1 MRKFADIITKLQPHQ
16 QAAVARAIKNNIILA
31 HSTGSGKTLTAIAA
45 ADKLGLPTTVLTPAP
60 LVENFKKEL
69 LKHKKGGPR
78 IDVRSLPT
86 AVARG
91 YEIPKGNTLIVD
103 EAHSLRNSGTQRQ
116 KYIQEQAKRA
126 ARILL
131 LTGTP
136 AYNKLTDWAP
146 LVNIAAGENIVPANP
161 TEFEHRYVED
171 HKIDPGVFA
180 RLVGGVKPGSVKHLK
195 NSKELRDKLAKYV
208 DVFDVDIEKPRR
220 LDETIRV
227 DLSPEQYKLYSA
239 VSGKIPY
246 SIIYKMHNNLPP
258 SKAEAAQ
265 LNAFLTGVR
274 QISNSTA
281 DYDTTLTDEDIER
294 TSPKLRKAVE
304 YLADRYKKDK
314 DFRGFVYS
322 NYIKSGVDPVSM
334 MLRRR
339 GIPHNTFT
347 GALGDKDRKRIVEE
361 YNSGK
366 VPIIIGSGS
375 ASEGLDLKGTSVIQL
390 LEPHFNQA
398 RLDQVIGR
406 GIRYKS
412 HEHLPPD
419 KREVLVQRYLAM
431 LPDNRSFIGRLLGE
445 KKKTGVDEYLDNL
458 SATKQELIDDTKNL
472 FK

>member
-1 MRKFADIITKLQPHQ
+1 MRKHADIITQLQPHQ
-16 QAAVARAIKNNIILA
+16 QRALDRALKNNLILA
-31 HSTGSGKTLTAIAA
+31 HSTGSGKTLTSIAI

-86 AVARG
+86 SVARG
-91 YEIPKGNTLIVD
+91 YSIPEGNTLIVD
-103 EAHSLRNSGTQRQ
+103 EAHSLRNAGTQRQ

-136 AYNKLTDWAP
+136 AYNNLTDWAP
-146 LVNIAAGENIVPANP
+146 LVNIVSGEELVPSTPSA
-161 TEFEHRYVED
+161 FEQRYVQD
-171 HKIDPGVFA
+171 HKVDPGFIA
-180 RLVGGVKPGSVKHLK
+180 RWKGVKPGVVKHLK
-195 NSKELRDKLAKYV
+195 NKEELKKKLSKYV
-208 DVFDVDIEKPRR
+208 DVFDADVAKPKRE
-220 LDETIRV
+220 DETV
-227 DLSPEQYKLYSA
+227 KVELSPEQLHMYEA
-239 VSGKIPY
+239 IRGKVPY
-246 SIIYKMHNNLPP
+246 SIIYKIHNNLPP
-258 SKAEAAQ
+258 SKSEASQ

-274 QISNSTA
+274 QVSNSLSE
-281 DYDTTLTDEDIER
+281 YDTTVKGEALER

-304 YLADRYKKDK
+304 YLAEKYKKDK
-314 DFRGFVYS
+314 DFKAFVYS
-322 NYIKSGVDPVSM
+322 NYIGSGVNPVSE
-334 MLRRR
+334 MLRKR
-339 GIPHNTFT
+339 GVPHNVFT
-347 GALGDKDRKRIVEE
+347 GAIGDKERKRIVEE

-366 VPIIIGSGS
+366 VPVIVGSGS

-412 HEHLPPD
+412 HDHLPPE
-419 KREVLVQRYLAM
+419 KRKVLVQRYLAT
-431 LPDNRSFIGRLLGE
+431 LPDHRGFLGKLLGE
-445 KKKTGVDEYLDNL
+445 KKPTGVDEYLDNL
-458 SATKQELIDDTKNL
+458 STTKQELINEAKEI